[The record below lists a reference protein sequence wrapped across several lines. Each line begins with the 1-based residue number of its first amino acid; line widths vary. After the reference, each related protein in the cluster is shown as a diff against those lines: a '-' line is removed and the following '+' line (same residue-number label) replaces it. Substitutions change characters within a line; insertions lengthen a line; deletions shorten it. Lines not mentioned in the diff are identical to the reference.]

1 VLHQNGAG
9 VAHRI
14 EDADAREI
22 VGTGKRDRQ
31 SSRPTPQ
38 TSQEPIRTW
47 LTGSECLRPPTSRW
61 EMANHCHKRHLLNE
75 RERGFLSNISRL
87 RRQPTDRQLAW
98 LEAIYVR
105 LHEREVAA

>member
-22 VGTGKRDRQ
+22 VDTGKHDRQ

-47 LTGSECLRPPTSRW
+47 LTGSECPRPPTSWW
-61 EMANHCHKRHLLNE
+61 EMTNDYHKHHLFNE
-75 RERGFLSNISRL
+75 RERGFLNNISRL
-87 RRQPTDRQLAW
+87 RRPPTDRQLAW
-98 LEAIYVR
+98 LEAIYMR